1 VRILSVV
8 GNRRQLVESAPVSLA
23 LRERGV
29 DEVALHTTEIDD
41 AELAAALAEE
51 LELARPRY
59 RLETGSGTQ
68 GEQLGRMLPEI
79 ESAVLAERPDAVLV
93 FGGSNSTLAGALAAV
108 KLLVRVA
115 RVGAGL
121 RSFDRSMPEELNR
134 VLVDRMSRL
143 LFCPS
148 EVEVGNLAA
157 EGITE
162 GVHLVGD
169 VTAGWDR
176 LAGSDVEAI
185 VAAVRKTAPAA
196 AKIADLLCTMSR

>member
-1 VRILSVV
+1 VQILSIV
-8 GNRRQLVESAPVSLA
+8 GNRPQLVESAPVSLA
-23 LRERGV
+23 LQERGV
-29 DEVALHTTEIDD
+29 DVAALHAIENGD
-41 AELAAALAEE
+41 AELTAALAEE
-51 LELARPRY
+51 LEVARPRY

-68 GEQLGRMLPEI
+68 GEQLGRLLPEI
-79 ESAVLAERPDAVLV
+79 ESAVLAERPDVVLV

-115 RVGAGL
+115 HVGAGL
-121 RSFDRSMPEELNR
+121 RSFDRSTPEELNR
-134 VLVDRMSRL
+134 VLVDRMSRV

-169 VTAGWDR
+169 VTAGRDR
-176 LAGSDVEAI
+176 LAGSDTEAI

-196 AKIADLLCTMSR
+196 ARIAGLLCTMSR